1 MLSETTMRIKE
12 NPFETEGNH
21 FRDPYI
27 ELAFAMLENACEEA
41 RGHFANHTVFNLDLR
56 KKLMKEARAWLLSDD
71 CEQICELLDINID
84 YVRQRLS
91 VLPEDGYLNLS
102 LFELEEN
109 VQTIEK

>member
-1 MLSETTMRIKE
+1 MLIEIKSH
-12 NPFETEGNH
+12 PFETEGNH

-27 ELAFAMLENACEEA
+27 ELAFAVLENACDEA
-41 RGHFANHTVFNLDLR
+41 LGHFDYSLSYQGSR
-56 KKLMKEARAWLLSDD
+56 KQIMERAKTWLLSDE
-71 CEQICELLDINID
+71 CELICEILHINID

-109 VQTIEK
+109 VQTIEE